1 MKKDEVN
8 VKNLVN
14 ALEAIREALLK
25 EGEAQFTEL
34 KPRTQRELFAK
45 IDDILPFDWDGD
57 SDAEYR
63 VIHDWDIGF
72 RLTFSAHSNEYSPF
86 GSRISGFWVEYY
98 GDDITITQDDDN
110 LTQVTAALTVFG
122 SGVNI
127 VNLTPHDV
135 NVYDDDGNVI
145 ATYPATGQTVRVET
159 KTETVGEIDGVPV
172 VTQTYGEITGLPDR
186 KPNTVYLVSLV
197 VRMATDRGDL
207 LSPDTSPQGAV
218 RNEHGQIIGTRGF
231 VK

>member
-1 MKKDEVN
+1 MKNQKG
-8 VKNLVN
+8 LIA
-14 ALEAIREALLK
+14 ALEAIREALIR
-25 EGEAQFTEL
+25 EGESQFTEL

-45 IDDILPFDWDGD
+45 TDDLLPLEWDGD

-63 VIHDWDIGF
+63 AF
-72 RLTFSAHSNEYSPF
+72 RMDDDDFELVFSAHHNEYSPF
-86 GSRISGFWVEYY
+86 GSRISKFWIEYY
-98 GDDITITQDDDN
+98 GDDVTITQDGDN
-110 LTQVTAALTVFG
+110 LTQVTAALTVFDR
-122 SGVNI
+122 GVTV

-135 NVYDDDGNVI
+135 NVYDDDDNVI
-145 ATYPATGQTVRVET
+145 ATYPATGQTARVET
-159 KTETVGEIDGVPV
+159 KTETVGEINGVPV

-197 VRMATDRGDL
+197 VRMATGRDDL